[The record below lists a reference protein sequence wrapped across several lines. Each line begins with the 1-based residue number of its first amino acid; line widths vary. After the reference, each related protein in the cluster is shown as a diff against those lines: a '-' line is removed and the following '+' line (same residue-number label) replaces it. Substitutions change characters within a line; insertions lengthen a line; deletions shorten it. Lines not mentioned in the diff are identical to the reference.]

1 MAASESDSADLGGA
15 FTLLLRRATTT
26 LTIAGV
32 PDPQRDAR
40 RLLAFALGVSVDR
53 LVLAMDGHPSNQ
65 VAGKFLEVIE
75 RRIARQPVSQI
86 VGEREFYGRA
96 FRVTSDVLDP
106 RPDTETLVDCALERP
121 FQRVL
126 DLGTGS
132 GCILLTLL
140 AENIGTSGVGVD
152 ISEAALDVARGN
164 AESLGLEDVSE
175 FRQSDWFSNVSG
187 TYDLIVSNP
196 PYITED
202 EMDALEPEVREW
214 EPFEA
219 LSPGGDGLSAYRVIA
234 REAAV
239 FMKQGGRL
247 IVEIGFEQALP
258 VSAIFEKAGFRDI
271 VVRRD
276 LNGHDRVV
284 SCRVI

>member
-1 MAASESDSADLGGA
+1 MASESDSADSGGA
-15 FTLLLRRATTT
+15 FALLLRRATTT

-53 LVLAMDGHPSNQ
+53 LVLAMDGHPSNE

-106 RPDTETLVDCALERP
+106 RPDTETLIDCALEQP

-140 AENIGTSGVGVD
+140 AEKTGTSGVGVD
-152 ISEAALDVARGN
+152 ISEAALGVARDN
-164 AESLGLEDVSE
+164 AEVLGLKEATE
-175 FRQSDWFSNVSG
+175 FQQSDWFSAVSG

-196 PYITED
+196 PYISEV
-202 EMDALEPEVREW
+202 EMETLEPEVREW
-214 EPFEA
+214 EPVEA
-219 LSPGGDGLSAYRVIA
+219 LSPGGDGLSAYRSIA
-234 REAAV
+234 KSAAS
-239 FMKQGGRL
+239 FLTQGGHL
-247 IVEIGFEQALP
+247 VVEIGFEQAAS
-258 VSAIFEKAGFRDI
+258 VSAILEKAGFHDI
-271 VVRRD
+271 VVKRD

-284 SCRVI
+284 SCRIL